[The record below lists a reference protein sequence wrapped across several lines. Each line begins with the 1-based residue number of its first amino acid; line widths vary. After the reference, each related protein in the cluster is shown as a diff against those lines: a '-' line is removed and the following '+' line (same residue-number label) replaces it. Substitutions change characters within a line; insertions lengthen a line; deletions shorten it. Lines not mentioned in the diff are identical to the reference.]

1 MLQRADQ
8 SPFETPWLSW
18 IGRWQYQLSAGQLSQ
33 YSSVPHTKL
42 IGARFTM
49 MPTDFTELG
58 ASRVMQWGGEGR
70 PQSRVRSGKALAAVI
85 MMIPAEVMIR
95 ATSSPVSISN

>member
-1 MLQRADQ
+1 MVGPRYDGSLIRSDAARPVAGFMLQRADQ

-49 MPTDFTELG
+49 MPTDFLG
-58 ASRVMQWGGEGR
+58 VGCVARH
-70 PQSRVRSGKALAAVI
+70 AVGWRG
-85 MMIPAEVMIR
+85 PTTVLEFVLER
-95 ATSSPVSISN
+95 R